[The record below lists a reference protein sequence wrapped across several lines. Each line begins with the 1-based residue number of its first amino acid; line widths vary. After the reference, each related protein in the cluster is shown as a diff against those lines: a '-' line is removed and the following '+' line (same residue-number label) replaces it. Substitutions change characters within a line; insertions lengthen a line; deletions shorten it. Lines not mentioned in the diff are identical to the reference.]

1 MESKALTHE
10 NVEQNQ
16 EMATVKISFSRL
28 ESGHKID
35 TLFHPP
41 VVNTERE
48 TNVRYASKYF
58 PCERYSIFRD
68 AHLLSHFAGEIK
80 SAISKVES
88 LATGSDSFSVLV
100 KLIEEE
106 ASVI

>member
-28 ESGHKID
+28 ESGYKID

-80 SAISKVES
+80 SAKSKVE
-88 LATGSDSFSVLV
+88 
-100 KLIEEE
+100 
-106 ASVI
+106 

>member
-28 ESGHKID
+28 ESGYKID

-48 TNVRYASKYF
+48 TNVRYASKFF

-80 SAISKVES
+80 SATYKVES

>member
-28 ESGHKID
+28 ESGYKID

-48 TNVRYASKYF
+48 TNVRYASKFF

-80 SAISKVES
+80 SATYKVES

-100 KLIEEE
+100 IEEE

>member
-1 MESKALTHE
+1 
-10 NVEQNQ
+10 
-16 EMATVKISFSRL
+16 MATVKISFSRL
-28 ESGHKID
+28 ESGYKID
-35 TLFHPP
+35 TLFPSSLIK
-41 VVNTERE
+41 TERE
-48 TNVRYASKYF
+48 TNVLYASKFF

>member
-1 MESKALTHE
+1 MKMSNKIKRWPPLRYHFLDWNLDTKLTPC
-10 NVEQNQ
+10 
-16 EMATVKISFSRL
+16 
-28 ESGHKID
+28 
-35 TLFHPP
+35 FHPP

-48 TNVRYASKYF
+48 TNVRYASKF
-58 PCERYSIFRD
+58 FACERYSIFRD

>member
-28 ESGHKID
+28 ESGYKID

-80 SAISKVES
+80 SATYKVES

-100 KLIEEE
+100 IEEE